1 MICPVQ
7 PVKPLAGA
15 EVLAN
20 IYPTT
25 DGECDAGTVKPVA
38 TVSKYGKGVIAGCY
52 CPIFGLYSQ
61 THYYLL
67 RDLLDDMLCKIAYT
81 PAVQLEAPE
90 YLEMIERKRDNA
102 HHINLINR
110 SAVEVMNPRRI
121 VATSLAPVNDIKI
134 RFKDNGEFSKVTVF
148 PEDENFKYIRTD
160 SDTWEITLPKV
171 EIHSVVMLSK

>member
-1 MICPVQ
+1 M
-7 PVKPLAGA
+7 
-15 EVLAN
+15 
-20 IYPTT
+20 
-25 DGECDAGTVKPVA
+25 A
-38 TVSKYGKGVIAGCY
+38 TVTHYGKGVIAGCY

-67 RDLLDDMLCKIAYT
+67 RDLLDDMICRTGYA

-121 VATSLAPVNDIKI
+121 IATTLAPVNNIKI
-134 RFKDNGEFSKVTVF
+134 KVKDNGKFSKVTVF
-148 PEDENFKYIRTD
+148 PEDKDLSCQRID
-160 SDTWEITLPKV
+160 AATWVITLSKV
-171 EIHSVVMLSK
+171 DIHSVVMLNK